1 MDFLSSSEQCLWVG
15 NHAQAYF
22 PKTSDVALQALRYE
36 ATQVYEGPGGFLV
49 SSLNNERIA
58 CAAYT
63 PNDIIES
70 INKTSISSKKSIV
83 IGDPSEWIVASAL
96 RQFIEQKTLVAVFF
110 IYPVG
115 MAALDS
121 RKELAQ
127 LILLLKAREIPTYLL
142 RIPNDFFQGVEPNLS
157 SFVRYFYQELAVER
171 GVEYLCGMPK
181 RLKGK

>member
-15 NHAQAYF
+15 NHAEAYF
-22 PKTSDVALQALRYE
+22 PKSNDGKLLVLRYE
-36 ATQVYEGPGGFLV
+36 ATQVIEGQGGFLV
-49 SSLNNERIA
+49 SSVNNERIA
-58 CAAYT
+58 CASYT
-63 PNDIIES
+63 PNDLFES
-70 INKTSISSKKSIV
+70 LNKFSTSSNKSIV

-96 RQFIEQKTLVAVFF
+96 RQLNDRKALEAVFF

-127 LILLLKAREIPTYLL
+127 LILMLKNREIPTYLL
-142 RIPNDFFQGVEPNLS
+142 RNPKEFFEGVEPNLS
-157 SFVRYFYQELAVER
+157 SFVRHFYQELAVEH

-181 RLKGK
+181 RLKG